1 MINVHSHPR
10 ILENLKPYQ
19 ATTWSAHDLGALTL
33 DLEHLGPHS
42 TETTTHTPAYLMYPI
57 DFMEYLDKLVVIFT
71 GDTLVYP
78 KTEEESFSWLGNI

>member
-1 MINVHSHPR
+1 M
-10 ILENLKPYQ
+10 
-19 ATTWSAHDLGALTL
+19 
-33 DLEHLGPHS
+33 
-42 TETTTHTPAYLMYPI
+42 TTTDIQAYLMYSI